1 MRKDALENRQ
11 RIESHAAKLF
21 KTEGVEQVSM
31 KRISEELNIGMG
43 TLYRH
48 FEDKSALCYQ
58 LINNDFESFMTEIET
73 IAQQPTDAKE
83 MFIQSIDQFLQFKMK
98 HKDLL
103 HCVEMGKSKRD
114 FRQTSFFERL
124 HGYYCHILNMNNGNS
139 QTDLTFKVDV
149 LMNTLT
155 TQHYQFL
162 TEQRALSNL
171 QIREQLVSL
180 FFNDN

>member
-1 MRKDALENRQ
+1 MRKDALENKQ
-11 RIESHAAKLF
+11 RIESRAASLF

-58 LINNDFESFMTEIET
+58 LINNDFEAFMTEIET
-73 IAQQPTDAKE
+73 IAQAHLDAKDI
-83 MFIQSIDQFLQFKMK
+83 FIQSIDHFLQFKMK

-103 HCVEMGKSKRD
+103 NCVEMGKSKRD
-114 FRQTSFFERL
+114 FRQTAFFERL
-124 HGYYCHILNMNNGNS
+124 HAYYRRILNMNNEDNKM
-139 QTDLTFKVDV
+139 DLTFKVDV
-149 LMNTLT
+149 LINTLT

-171 QIREQLVSL
+171 QIREQLVAL
-180 FFNDN
+180 FFNDK